1 MTNWPSFQ
9 YQMKQ
14 NPFYIKYQ
22 ITKVMVNS
30 HRFMMLVG
38 STFLLGIFLLL
49 GTSSNALATTNN
61 TISLT
66 TLKGYVD
73 GVLVSYIVT
82 DTSDN
87 NTAASITES
96 QGHEI
101 NFAPLLASIPNQY
114 LQQGYD
120 FLNGVKG
127 EGPFGFQ
134 LPVGTALPGDSD
146 YSPLI
151 HLNFVN
157 WTDITKAKTLK
168 STQEI
173 VQAEQNG
180 DIQTTPSGIIINN
193 PAVGYD

>member
-1 MTNWPSFQ
+1 LVQ
-9 YQMKQ
+9 L
-14 NPFYIKYQ
+14 FYW
-22 ITKVMVNS
+22 V
-30 HRFMMLVG
+30 F
-38 STFLLGIFLLL
+38 FLIL
-49 GTSSNALATTNN
+49 GTSSNALATTNS

-73 GVLVSYIVT
+73 GAIVSYIVT

-87 NTAASITES
+87 KTAASITES
-96 QGHEI
+96 QGHKI

-134 LPVGTALPGDSD
+134 LPVGSALPGDSD

-157 WTDITKAKTLK
+157 WADITKAKILK
-168 STQEI
+168 STEEI

-180 DIQTTPSGIIINN
+180 DIQTTLSGIIINN